1 MAPVSPHVSSSSK
14 IDLSRSRA
22 LLLYDN
28 RAHLDML
35 SGVLNGF
42 DLRKQNKC
50 ESVEAAK
57 DALYGA
63 QFDLVMVEAAMAN
76 QDGFEFI
83 RWLRRTGPD
92 NNRVVPVLV
101 VTGATRENEV
111 AMARDCGANF
121 VVAKPVTPIVLLQ
134 RIIWLGRDS
143 RMFVEAETYVGPDR
157 RFKAF
162 GPPPGVK
169 GRRRDDLTAEI
180 GFASE
185 PNMSQNEIDLLIK
198 PARVV
203 L

>member
-1 MAPVSPHVSSSSK
+1 MAPIPSLLSPSAK
-14 IDLSRSRA
+14 IDLSRSRV
-22 LLLYDN
+22 LLLDDN

-50 ESVEAAK
+50 ETVEAAK

-63 QFDLVMVEAAMAN
+63 QFDLVMVEAAMAKE
-76 QDGFEFI
+76 DGFDFI

-92 NNRVVPVLV
+92 NNRTVPVLV
-101 VTGATRENEV
+101 VTGATKENEV
-111 AMARDCGANF
+111 SLARDCGANF
-121 VVAKPVTPIVLLQ
+121 VVAKPVTPIILLQ
-134 RIIWLGRDS
+134 RIIWLGRDG
-143 RMFVEAETYVGPDR
+143 RMFVEAEAYVGPDR

-162 GPPPGVK
+162 GPPPGSR
-169 GRRRDDLTAEI
+169 GRRRDDLTSEI

-185 PNMSQNEIDLLIK
+185 PNMSQNEIDMLIK